1 MTYFLNNLMN
11 DPTVKNFYQNQV
23 MQLNFAKLD
32 SYKDKSKIKIIF
44 DSVKNMNDPNFDT
57 DVDAYY
63 YILRSTCDDDIHK
76 AIKYG
81 FWTSTHKNNV
91 ILNNLY
97 KKASKKKI
105 PIYLFFTVVKSFQF
119 VGLAEMTSEVKFN

>member
-1 MTYFLNNLMN
+1 MEN
-11 DPTVKNFYQNQV
+11 
-23 MQLNFAKLD
+23 
-32 SYKDKSKIKIIF
+32 YKDKSKIKIIF
-44 DSVKNMNDPNFDT
+44 DSVKNMNDPNFHPEEIY
-57 DVDAYY
+57 DAYF

-97 KKASKKKI
+97 KKASKKNI
-105 PIYLFFTVVKSFQF
+105 PIYLFFTVVKS
-119 VGLAEMTSEVKFN
+119 